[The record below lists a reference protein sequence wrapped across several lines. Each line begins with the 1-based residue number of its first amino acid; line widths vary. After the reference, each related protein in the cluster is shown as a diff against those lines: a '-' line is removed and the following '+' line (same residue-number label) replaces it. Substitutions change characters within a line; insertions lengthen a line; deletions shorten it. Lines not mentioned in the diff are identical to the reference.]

1 MRGAPKLESG
11 RVDIRKRHQVLEVC
25 VEEVGQRCKNSL
37 FNLIRTPT

>member
-11 RVDIRKRHQVLEVC
+11 HVDIRKWRQALEVC
-25 VEEVGQRCKNSL
+25 VAGVGQTCKNFL